1 MAEYGAS
8 AVQTVMSGGNI
19 LFSETI
25 VKGVRCI
32 QHREGSGIITL
43 RGLTNQCR
51 ARFRV
56 SFNGNISS
64 VGAVNPIS
72 VAIAISGEALPAA
85 TMIVTPAAIG
95 DYFSVAGSTFIDVP
109 AGCCVTISVLNT
121 SNQTA
126 TLTTQ
131 QSITVRDANII
142 VERVA

>member
-8 AVQTVMSGGNI
+8 AVQTVVSGSNI
-19 LFSETI
+19 LFPETI

-56 SFNGNISS
+56 SFNGNI
-64 VGAVNPIS
+64 AAIDAINPVS

-85 TMIVTPAAIG
+85 TMIVTPTVVGAYFNVAA
-95 DYFSVAGSTFIDVP
+95 SVFVDVP
-109 AGCCVTISVLNT
+109 AGCCLTISVKNT
-121 SNQTA
+121 SNETEA
-126 TLTTQ
+126 LTTQ
-131 QSITVRDANII
+131 QSITVRDANIV